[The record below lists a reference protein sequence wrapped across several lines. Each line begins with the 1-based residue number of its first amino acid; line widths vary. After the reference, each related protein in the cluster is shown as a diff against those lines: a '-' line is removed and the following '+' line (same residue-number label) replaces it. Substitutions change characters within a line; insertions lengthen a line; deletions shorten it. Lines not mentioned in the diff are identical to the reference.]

1 MVMSMSELVIGKCM
15 TLIKTNK
22 PELNNTEL
30 EIIKYGLHGLYL
42 SITKIIVLVVIAIV
56 LKQINEL
63 LLLLLL
69 FGILR
74 SNAFGLHASKSW
86 MCWLV
91 TVPLFTIIPRIAM
104 FITIPTYIKYI
115 CGVLFIIHI
124 YKYAPSDT
132 RKRPIVNK
140 DIRKK
145 HKLLATLT
153 GAIYALVAIFTTNN
167 LLGNMLIFSLLLINI
182 FISPLT
188 YKLFKL
194 PYNNYLSYIEKKGGK
209 IC

>member
-1 MVMSMSELVIGKCM
+1 MSELVIGKCM

-22 PELNNTEL
+22 PELTKTEL
-30 EIIKYGLHGLYL
+30 EIIQYGLHGLYL
-42 SITKIIVLVVIAIV
+42 SITKIVVLITIAIV
-56 LKQINEL
+56 LNQLKEL
-63 LLLLLL
+63 LLLLFL

-74 SNAFGLHASKSW
+74 SNAFGMHASKSW
-86 MCWLV
+86 MCWV
-91 TVPLFTIIPRIAM
+91 ATIPIFTIIPRLAM
-104 FITIPTYIKYI
+104 NITIPFYIKYI
-115 CGVLFIIHI
+115 CSLLFILHI
-124 YKYAPSDT
+124 YKYAPADT

-145 HKLLATLT
+145 YKLLATLT
-153 GAIYALVAIFTTNN
+153 GAIFALISLFTSFN

-188 YKLFKL
+188 YKIFKM